1 MLAEEEEEALLTHQP
16 CPCGN
21 SSDAFAL
28 YPSHGYCFS
37 LSCKNEKK
45 RYSKNELS
53 EELKEML
60 DQYGTTSTEVKEEE
74 EESIEELFSSVSLS
88 KGTFENIKSR
98 KISKATCKLFGVT
111 LKIQEEGGQE
121 INHYYPYYDRNGS
134 HVANKVRGRGKS
146 FLWEGSGKDA
156 LLFGQQVFG
165 SSSAKAVTLVEGELD
180 ALSCYQ
186 LLGSRYP
193 VVSVK
198 NGVGNALK
206 DCKNNYNFLN
216 SFKEIV
222 ICFDRDES
230 GTTGA
235 TQVSKLFPNK
245 SKVVTL
251 EDGKDPSDYLK
262 ENRSA
267 DFTRR
272 WFAAERYTPANIVRG
287 EDLLDRLQN
296 QPTPESLTLPWVGLQ
311 DLTYGIRKGEMWT
324 FTSGSGMGKTQVLR
338 ELSYHIQQHTEDNIG
353 LLFLEDPLED
363 AARGM
368 MSLSAGKPLHLPT
381 TEFTQNEWDDS
392 FMDTLGTGRYVFFD
406 SFGSNDIDTI
416 IDTIKYMRYACD
428 CRYILLDHI
437 SILVSDQSV
446 GDERKA
452 LDEIA
457 TKLKTLTI
465 ELDIWL
471 GMVSHSKR
479 PTGKPHEEGGQTSL
493 SELRGT
499 AGIGQL
505 SNMVMGLERNGQDP
519 DLYLRNVTLIR
530 VLKNRFSGLTGP
542 ACYLHYDRKTGRLSQ
557 IDDPS
562 KEEEEEQE
570 QEEGGSGAD
579 AEDFEKVV

>member
-1 MLAEEEEEALLTHQP
+1 MLQDEEEEALLTHHH

-28 YPSHGYCFS
+28 YPTHGYCFS
-37 LSCKNEKK
+37 HACKNEKK
-45 RYSKNELS
+45 RFRKNELPK
-53 EELKEML
+53 EMQEML
-60 DQYGTTSTEVKEEE
+60 DQFDTTPVVQEEE
-74 EESIEELFSSVSLS
+74 YEENNSSGVSLS
-88 KGTFENIKSR
+88 KGTFTDISKR
-98 KISKATCKLFGVT
+98 KISKETCKLFNVT
-111 LKIQEEGGQE
+111 VNVQDGAELG
-121 INHYYPYYDRNGS
+121 HYYPYYNAEGQ
-134 HVANKVRGRGKS
+134 HVANKVRGRAKS
-146 FLWEGSGKDA
+146 FKWEGSSKGTV
-156 LLFGQQVFG
+156 LFGQQSFG
-165 SSSAKAVTLVEGELD
+165 SSN
-180 ALSCYQ
+180 ALSTYQ

-193 VVSVK
+193 VVSIK
-198 NGVGNALK
+198 GGAGNALK

-230 GTTGA
+230 GTQA
-235 TQVSKLFPNK
+235 ANQVSKLFPNK

-251 EDGKDPSDYLK
+251 DEGKDPSDYLM

-272 WFAAERYTPANIVRG
+272 WYAAEKYTPANIIRG
-287 EDLLDRLQN
+287 EDLLERLLN
-296 QPTPESLTLPWVGLQ
+296 QPTPDSLELPWEALQ

-324 FTSGSGMGKTQVLR
+324 ITSGAGMGKTQVLR
-338 ELSYHIQQHTEDNIG
+338 ELAFHIQQHTEDNIG
-353 LLFLEDPLED
+353 LLFLEEPLED

-381 TEFTQNEWDDS
+381 TEYTQEEWDNS
-392 FMDTLGTGRYVFFD
+392 FEDTLATGRYVFFD

-416 IDTIKYMRYACD
+416 IDTIKYMRHACD
-428 CRYILLDHI
+428 CRYIFLDHI
-437 SILVSDQSV
+437 SILVSDQSA

-479 PTGKPHEEGGQTSL
+479 PAGKPHEEGGQTSL

-505 SNMVMGLERNGQDP
+505 SNMVIGLERNGQDT
-519 DLYLRNVTLIR
+519 DLYRRNVTLIR

-542 ACYLHYDRKTGRLSQ
+542 ACYLHYDRDTGRLTQ
-557 IDDPS
+557 IDDPATDTDT
-562 KEEEEEQE
+562 ET
-570 QEEGGSGAD
+570 
-579 AEDFEKVV
+579 EDFDEVL

>member
-1 MLAEEEEEALLTHQP
+1 MIEETNQEEALVTHQA

-28 YPSHGYCFS
+28 YPDGHGYCFS
-37 LSCKNEKK
+37 HACKNEKK
-45 RYSKNELS
+45 RYSKQELP
-53 EELKEML
+53 EEMQSML
-60 DQYGTTSTEVKEEE
+60 DQYGVTEETEQ
-74 EESIEELFSSVSLS
+74 EESTEELFSSVSLS
-88 KGTFENIKSR
+88 KGTFEDIRNR
-98 KISKATCKLFGVT
+98 KISKETCKLFNVT
-111 LKIQEEGGQE
+111 LNMKDGKET
-121 INHYYPYYDRNGS
+121 NHYYPYYNTTGE
-134 HVANKVRGRGKS
+134 HIANKVRGRGKS
-146 FLWEGSGKDA
+146 FIWEGSGKEA
-156 LLFGQQVFG
+156 ILFGQHVFG
-165 SSSAKAVTLVEGELD
+165 SSTAKAVTVVEGELD
-180 ALSCYQ
+180 ALATYQ

-193 VVSVK
+193 VVSIK
-198 NGVGNALK
+198 NGAGNALK
-206 DCKNNYNFLN
+206 DCKNSYNFLN

-230 GTTGA
+230 GTQA
-235 TQVSKLFPNK
+235 ANQISKLFPNK

-251 EDGKDPSDYLK
+251 DEGKDPCDYLI

-287 EDLLDRLQN
+287 EDLLDRLLN
-296 QPTPESLTLPWVGLQ
+296 QPTPDSLALPWDGLQ

-324 FTSGSGMGKTQVLR
+324 ITSGSGMGKTQVLR

-353 LLFLEDPLED
+353 LLFLEEPLED

-368 MSLSAGKPLHLPT
+368 MSLYAGKPLHLPT
-381 TEFTQNEWDDS
+381 TEFTQQEWDDA
-392 FMDTLGTGRYVFFD
+392 FQETLATGRYVFFD
-406 SFGSNDIDTI
+406 SFGSNNIDTI
-416 IDTIKYMRYACD
+416 VDTIKYMRYACD
-428 CRYILLDHI
+428 CRYIFLDHI
-437 SILVSDQSV
+437 SILVSDQSA

-479 PTGKPHEEGGQTSL
+479 PAGKPHEEGGQTSL

-505 SNMVMGLERNGQDP
+505 SNMVLGLERNGQDP
-519 DLYLRNVTLIR
+519 DLYRRNVTLIR

-542 ACYLHYDRKTGRLSQ
+542 ACHLHYDRATGRLTQ
-557 IDDPS
+557 IDDPDTDTDT
-562 KEEEEEQE
+562 EVEATE
-570 QEEGGSGAD
+570 
-579 AEDFEKVV
+579 AEDFEEVL

>member
-1 MLAEEEEEALLTHQP
+1 MLEQQEALITHQR

-28 YPSHGYCFS
+28 YSDGHGYCFS
-37 LSCKNEKK
+37 QACKNEKK
-45 RYSKNELS
+45 RYSNNELPKELQDMLEDELTYKS
-53 EELKEML
+53 APPKEQEEN
-60 DQYGTTSTEVKEEE
+60 
-74 EESIEELFSSVSLS
+74 SSFGVSLS
-88 KGTFENIKSR
+88 KGVFENIGKR
-98 KISKATCKLFGVT
+98 KVSKETCKLFGVT
-111 LKIQEEGGQE
+111 LNVQEGVE
-121 INHYYPYYDRNGS
+121 INHYYPYYNRSGE
-134 HVANKVRGRGKS
+134 HIANKVRGKGKS
-146 FLWEGSGKDA
+146 FLWEGKHKET

-165 SSSAKAVTLVEGELD
+165 SSTAKAVTVVEGELD
-180 ALSCYQ
+180 ALSTYQ

-193 VVSVK
+193 VVSIK
-198 NGVGNALK
+198 GGAGNALK
-206 DCKNNYNFLN
+206 DCKNSYNFLN

-230 GTTGA
+230 GILAA

-245 SKVVTL
+245 SKVVSL
-251 EDGKDPSDYLK
+251 DEGKDPSDYLV

-267 DFTRR
+267 AFTRR

-287 EDLLDRLQN
+287 ENLLDRLLN
-296 QPTPESLTLPWVGLQ
+296 QPTPESLTLPWDGLQ

-324 FTSGSGMGKTQVLR
+324 ITSGSGMGKTQVLR
-338 ELSYHIQQHTEDNIG
+338 ELAYHIQQHTPEEDNIG
-353 LLFLEDPLED
+353 LLFLEEPLED

-381 TEFTQNEWDDS
+381 TEYTQEEWDNS
-392 FMDTLGTGRYVFFD
+392 FEETLATGRYVFFD

-416 IDTIKYMRYACD
+416 VDTIKYMRYACD
-428 CRYILLDHI
+428 CRYIFLDHI
-437 SILVSDQSV
+437 SILVSDQSA

-479 PTGKPHEEGGQTSL
+479 PSGKPHEEGGQTSL

-505 SNMVMGLERNGQDP
+505 SNMVIGLERNGQDP
-519 DLYLRNVTLIR
+519 DLYNRNVTLIR

-542 ACYLHYDRKTGRLSQ
+542 ACHLHYDRGTGRLTQ
-557 IDDPS
+557 VDNPDT
-562 KEEEEEQE
+562 ETDT
-570 QEEGGSGAD
+570 EGETD
-579 AEDFEKVV
+579 AEDFEEVL

>member
-1 MLAEEEEEALLTHQP
+1 MLEDTEQEEALVTHHR

-28 YPSHGYCFS
+28 YPDGHGFCFS
-37 LSCKNEKK
+37 HACKNEKK
-45 RYSKNELS
+45 RFSNSELPK
-53 EELKEML
+53 EMQEML
-60 DQYGTTSTEVKEEE
+60 DQYGVGSEKVAE
-74 EESIEELFSSVSLS
+74 EESTEDFSSSVSLNKGAFTDIS
-88 KGTFENIKSR
+88 KR
-98 KISKATCKLFGVT
+98 KITKETCKLFNVTVNVQDGVE
-111 LKIQEEGGQE
+111 LG
-121 INHYYPYYDRNGS
+121 HYYPYYDKEGN
-134 HVANKVRGRGKS
+134 HVANKVRGRAKS
-146 FLWEGSGKDA
+146 FKWEGAPKETI
-156 LLFGQQVFG
+156 LFGQQVFG
-165 SSSAKAVTLVEGELD
+165 SSTAKAVTVVEGELD
-180 ALSCYQ
+180 ALSTYQ

-193 VVSVK
+193 VVSIK
-198 NGVGNALK
+198 GGAGNALK

-230 GTTGA
+230 GTQA
-235 TQVSKLFPNK
+235 ANQVSKLFPNK

-251 EDGKDPSDYLK
+251 DEGKDPSDYLM

-272 WFAAERYTPANIVRG
+272 WFASEKYTPANIVRG
-287 EDLLDRLQN
+287 EDLLERLLN
-296 QPTPESLTLPWVGLQ
+296 QPTPESLTLPWDGLQ

-324 FTSGSGMGKTQVLR
+324 LTSGSGMGKTQVLR
-338 ELSYHIQQHTEDNIG
+338 ELAFHIQQHTEDNIG
-353 LLFLEDPLED
+353 LLFLEEPLED

-381 TEFTQNEWDDS
+381 TEYTQDEWDNS
-392 FMDTLGTGRYVFFD
+392 FEETLATGRYVFFD

-416 IDTIKYMRYACD
+416 IDTIKYMRHACG
-428 CRYILLDHI
+428 CKYIFLDHI
-437 SILVSDQSV
+437 SILVSDQSA

-479 PTGKPHEEGGQTSL
+479 PAGKPHEEGGQTSL

-505 SNMVMGLERNGQDP
+505 SNMVLGLERNGQDP

-542 ACYLHYDRKTGRLSQ
+542 ACHLHYDRGTGRLTQ
-557 IDDPS
+557 IDDPATETGTES
-562 KEEEEEQE
+562 DAET
-570 QEEGGSGAD
+570 D
-579 AEDFEKVV
+579 AEDFDEVL

>member
-1 MLAEEEEEALLTHQP
+1 MIEEKNPDEALVTHKA

-28 YPSHGYCFS
+28 YPDGHGYCFS
-37 LSCKNEKK
+37 HACKNEKK
-45 RYSKNELS
+45 RYAYGELS
-53 EELKEML
+53 EELQSML
-60 DQYGTTSTEVKEEE
+60 DQYGVTGEEVE
-74 EESIEELFSSVSLS
+74 EESTEELFSSVSLS
-88 KGTFENIKSR
+88 KGTFTDISKR
-98 KISKATCKLFGVT
+98 KISKETCKLFNVT
-111 LKIQEEGGQE
+111 LKVEEGVE
-121 INHYYPYYDRNGS
+121 LSHYYPYYNTEGE

-146 FLWEGSGKDA
+146 FKWEGTSKSSV
-156 LLFGQQVFG
+156 LFGQQAFG
-165 SSSAKAVTLVEGELD
+165 SSTAKAVTLVEGELD
-180 ALSCYQ
+180 ALSTYQ

-198 NGVGNALK
+198 NGAGNALK
-206 DCKNNYNFLN
+206 DCKANYNFLN

-230 GTTGA
+230 GTLA
-235 TQVSKLFPNK
+235 ANQVSKLFPNK
-245 SKVVTL
+245 SKIVTL
-251 EDGKDPSDYLK
+251 EEGKDPSDYLM

-287 EDLLDRLQN
+287 EDLLERLRA
-296 QPTPESLTLPWVGLQ
+296 QPTPESLTLPWDGLQ

-324 FTSGSGMGKTQVLR
+324 ITSGSGMGKTQVLR
-338 ELSYHIQQHTEDNIG
+338 ELGFHIQQHTEDNIG
-353 LLFLEDPLED
+353 LLFLEEPLED

-368 MSLSAGKPLHLPT
+368 MSLYAGKPLHLPT
-381 TEFTQNEWDDS
+381 TEFTPQEWETAFDE
-392 FMDTLGTGRYVFFD
+392 TLGTGRYVFFD
-406 SFGSNDIDTI
+406 SFGSNNIDTI
-416 IDTIKYMRYACD
+416 VDTIKYMRYACD
-428 CRYILLDHI
+428 CRYIFLDHI
-437 SILVSDQSV
+437 SILVSDQSA

-479 PTGKPHEEGGQTSL
+479 PTGKSHEEGGQTSL

-499 AGIGQL
+499 AAIGQL
-505 SNMVMGLERNGQDP
+505 SNMVLGLERNGQDP
-519 DLYLRNVTLIR
+519 DLYRRNVTLIR

-542 ACYLHYDRKTGRLSQ
+542 ACYLHYDRGTGRLTQ
-557 IDDPS
+557 VDDPDTDTDV
-562 KEEEEEQE
+562 EDAETE
-570 QEEGGSGAD
+570 
-579 AEDFEKVV
+579 AEDFDEVL

>member
-1 MLAEEEEEALLTHQP
+1 MLDNLSTPSEEALVTHQP
-16 CPCGN
+16 CPCGR
-21 SSDAFAL
+21 SSDAFSL
-28 YPSHGYCFS
+28 YRDGHGYCFS
-37 LSCKNEKK
+37 LSCKDEKK
-45 RYSKNELS
+45 RYSKQELP
-53 EELKEML
+53 EEMQSML
-60 DQYGTTSTEVKEEE
+60 DQYGVTEETEQKEST
-74 EESIEELFSSVSLS
+74 EELFPFVSLS
-88 KGTFENIKSR
+88 KGTFTGISKR
-98 KISKATCKLFGVT
+98 KITRETCKLFNVT
-111 LKIQEEGGQE
+111 LKVEDGAEL
-121 INHYYPYYDRNGS
+121 NHYYPYYNAEGE
-134 HVANKVRGRGKS
+134 HVANKVRGKGKS
-146 FLWEGSGKDA
+146 FLWEGIGKGS
-156 LLFGQQVFG
+156 LLFGQQIFG
-165 SSSAKAVTLVEGELD
+165 SSTSKAVTLVEGELD
-180 ALSCYQ
+180 ALSTYQ

-198 NGVGNALK
+198 NGAGNALK
-206 DCKNNYNFLN
+206 DCKNSYKFLN

-230 GTTGA
+230 GTLA
-235 TQVSKLFPNK
+235 ANQVSKLFPNK

-251 EDGKDPSDYLK
+251 EEGKDPSDYLM

-272 WFAAERYTPANIVRG
+272 WFAAEKYTPANIIRG
-287 EDLLDRLQN
+287 EDLLDRLRN
-296 QPTPESLTLPWVGLQ
+296 QPTPESLILPWDGLQ

-324 FTSGSGMGKTQVLR
+324 ITSGSGMGKTQVLR

-363 AARGM
+363 AARGL

-381 TEFTQNEWDDS
+381 TEFSTDEWES
-392 FMDTLGTGRYVFFD
+392 AFTDTLGTGRYVFFD

-416 IDTIKYMRYACD
+416 VDTIRYMRYACD

-437 SILVSDQSV
+437 SILVSDQSA

-479 PTGKPHEEGGQTSL
+479 PSGKSHEEGGQTSL

-505 SNMVMGLERNGQDP
+505 SNMVLGLERNGQDP

-542 ACYLHYDRKTGRLSQ
+542 ACYLHYDRKTGRLTQ

-562 KEEEEEQE
+562 STSTSTASEDA
-570 QEEGGSGAD
+570 EGD
-579 AEDFEKVV
+579 AEDFEKV